1 MQRRLGPQ
9 LFNFQLRAECAT
21 GLLALLLRFY
31 EPCKG
36 KVTYGGRDSRSIPLN
51 DLRSRCAYVS
61 QDPQLFEGTIR
72 WNLSCGYRSVK
83 SYTFSADKPCLI
95 VGASDPE
102 QLSQEALEEA
112 CEQACIL
119 DFIRGLKDG
128 FETEI
133 GMKGAALS
141 GGQRQVSTGYSFL
154 MPFTT
159 VLIVHG
165 SFG

>member
-1 MQRRLGPQ
+1 VV
-9 LFNFQLRAECAT
+9 RARAVSSAIRKRDPAYLTEWKPFL

-36 KVTYGGRDSRSIPLN
+36 QVTFGGRDSRSIPLKE
-51 DLRSRCAYVS
+51 LRSRCAYVS

-72 WNLSCGYRSVK
+72 WNLCRESTSPPVLPQAKCVVACWLLTHLLF
-83 SYTFSADKPCLI
+83 SYA
-95 VGASDPE
+95 VGAVNAG
-102 QLSQEALEEA
+102 QVTQEALEEA
-112 CEQACIL
+112 CDQACIL

-141 GGQRQVSTGYSFL
+141 GGQRQVRD
-154 MPFTT
+154 P
-159 VLIVHG
+159 
-165 SFG
+165 